1 MINDTIVEEIHQ
13 IRAQLLAQ
21 HGGDFAAY
29 FAALLQKQQQHPERY
44 ASFAQPAGAP
54 LPAASKLLAPP
65 AN

>member
-13 IRAQLLAQ
+13 Q

-44 ASFAQPAGAP
+44 TSFVQATGAP
-54 LPAASKLLAPP
+54 LPAASKPLAPP
-65 AN
+65 AH